1 LRLAIRSRRASGG
14 FGLAYNAQ
22 NGSDTRS
29 ELGFRLD
36 HLTTAWGTPLLLRA
50 RVAWAHDWASNPAL
64 TATFESLPGANFIVN
79 GAAMPPDSALIS
91 AGSEWRLTPR
101 LALLTKFDGQF
112 ASTAQTYAGSGT
124 LRYSW

>member
-1 LRLAIRSRRASGG
+1 M
-14 FGLAYNAQ
+14 
-22 NGSDTRS
+22 
-29 ELGFRLD
+29 
-36 HLTTAWGTPLLLRA
+36 TTAWGMPVLLRA

-64 TATFESLPGANFIVN
+64 TATFESLPGTNFIVN

-101 LALLTKFDGQF
+101 LALLTKFDGAF
-112 ASTAQTYAGSGT
+112 APTAQTYAGSGT